1 MKKNVCPYC
10 DQVMKHP
17 GYCSFCR
24 RPVLHP
30 ETREINYYLNERHP
44 AVEENCSYHGSL
56 PGENREKI
64 HSGGG
69 RHTSTDAS
77 ARQRKPETPETPAVL
92 KDRKGRVM
100 PRQIRPSRPA
110 AEGRARG
117 TKKKKFN
124 VIFAALLV
132 YMTVMAAG
140 AVIKSFDGFD
150 KTAETA
156 FVASPVIQQAEE
168 TLYDWQRTDEQVKE
182 EGIPCNA
189 YGHLDVDEE
198 TAVTAFQEGMEQA
211 GYSSRLFYS
220 GSVNIVQNDYS
231 SYNTYRNFDLMG
243 GETQIGR
250 MELCFDTATGQMHGV
265 QATADQERIWSVA
278 EGAFYAMK
286 NMGLLEEE
294 TGSKALLEELMVD
307 VSEKN
312 MSLTEQDGLE
322 IGLAVIKSGG
332 DTTYC
337 LMIYGKGYLTRK
349 QKEFSES

>member
-1 MKKNVCPYC
+1 MKKSVCPYC
-10 DQVMKHP
+10 DQVMKYP

-64 HSGGG
+64 HSGED
-69 RHTSTDAS
+69 RHISSSVPAK
-77 ARQRKPETPETPAVL
+77 QRKTGTPETPAVI
-92 KDRKGRVM
+92 KDRKGRVL
-100 PRQIRPSRPA
+100 PQQIRPSRPA
-110 AEGRARG
+110 AEAAGRARG

-132 YMTVMAAG
+132 YMTVMVAG
-140 AVIKSFDGFD
+140 SVIKSFDGFD
-150 KTAETA
+150 KKAETA
-156 FVASPVIQQAEE
+156 FLTSPVIQQAEE
-168 TLYDWQRTDEQVKE
+168 TLHDWQRTDEQVKE

-189 YGHLDVDEE
+189 YGHLDADED
-198 TAVTAFQEGMEQA
+198 TAVTAFQESMKQA

-220 GSVNIVQNDYS
+220 GSINIVQDDYS
-231 SYNTYRNFDLMG
+231 SYNTYRNFDLMDG
-243 GETQIGR
+243 DVQIGQ
-250 MELCFDTATGQMHGV
+250 MELCFDTATGQMHGIQV
-265 QATADQERIWSVA
+265 TADQDQIWNVNEA
-278 EGAFYAMK
+278 AFRAMK
-286 NMGLLEEE
+286 DMGLLEEE
-294 TGSKALLEELMVD
+294 TGSKALLEELMAD

-349 QKEFSES
+349 